1 MIIVLVCCLG
11 VVVLSLL
18 VLVLTVL
25 RVSRRIPPLVA
36 ALETAQE
43 RAEQLKNVALGL
55 PRRHQ
60 D

>member
-1 MIIVLVCCLG
+1 VIILLVCLG
-11 VVVLSLL
+11 VVVLSLVVL
-18 VLVLTVL
+18 VLVVL

-43 RAEQLKNVALGL
+43 RAEDLKKVTLGL